1 MSITSTRS
9 NRDPWMMEL
18 ERELVSE
25 QTPQTVLELH
35 GLVPRVASNET
46 SVGNAPI
53 DFSRMMYM
61 SFLGL
66 DTQISIADTK
76 AQLIMTANT
85 ILIASMVIA
94 PGSLG
99 ALLTGQALTL
109 RDSVVTL
116 LLLGMGACLVYS
128 IYSALRSSGPRM
140 TASRRTNLFF
150 FGHVAALSEEE
161 FEAQFMQM
169 NMLDVK
175 SAVLRQI
182 HAKSIIVQRKYRHI
196 HVAIRFL
203 FLALGLWLLARL
215 IGAL

>member
-1 MSITSTRS
+1 
-9 NRDPWMMEL
+9 MEL
-18 ERELVSE
+18 ERDSTQEHLPE
-25 QTPQTVLELH
+25 RGTELH
-35 GLVPRVASNET
+35 GLAARLAANEAT
-46 SVGNAPI
+46 VGQAPV
-53 DFSRMMYM
+53 DFSRMLYM

-99 ALLTGQALTL
+99 ALLSGQTLTL

-116 LLLGMGACLVYS
+116 LLLGMGASLVYS
-128 IYSALRSSGPRM
+128 IYNALRSSGPRM
-140 TASRRTNLFF
+140 TASRRPNLFF
-150 FGHVAALSEEE
+150 FGHVAAMTEED
-161 FEAQFMQM
+161 FEGQFMQM

-182 HAKSIIVQRKYRHI
+182 YAKSVIVQRKYRHI
-196 HVAIRFL
+196 HIAIRFL
-203 FLALGLWLLARL
+203 FLALGLWLVARI